1 MNAFHPMIYNN
12 GDFPN
17 KYDLFSMGP
26 KVERKIFEK
35 DVNVHNGRSPDQV
48 FYNAVMNPKRQKLSN
63 HEYVGTGHSENKK
76 PAKSM
81 DLYSIFLADILNNEE
96 QCSVKSTNLIK
107 GYVKAIFRFALYELN
122 RDKEKDIEKYK
133 NFKEFSEKHYERIA
147 NISNLQWI
155 WTVNEND
162 PVEVKDSKVMFRSMS
177 KRFLED
183 DNLINKWIDSSKIKE
198 ANKKAYID
206 KKAIFVRGLEKP
218 ETLTNLTV
226 I

>member
-1 MNAFHPMIYNN
+1 
-12 GDFPN
+12 
-17 KYDLFSMGP
+17 
-26 KVERKIFEK
+26 
-35 DVNVHNGRSPDQV
+35 
-48 FYNAVMNPKRQKLSN
+48 
-63 HEYVGTGHSENKK
+63 
-76 PAKSM
+76 M